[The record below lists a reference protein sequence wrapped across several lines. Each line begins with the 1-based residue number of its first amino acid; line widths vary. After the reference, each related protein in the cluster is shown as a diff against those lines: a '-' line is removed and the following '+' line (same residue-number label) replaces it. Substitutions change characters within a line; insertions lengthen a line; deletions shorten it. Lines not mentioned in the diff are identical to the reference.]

1 MRLLRR
7 VIANGENAKKSSGPI
22 SQEGKERSSK
32 NAHRH
37 GLSVDIDVL
46 NEYREDIDALA
57 REIAGDRLDTTSV
70 AVATEIAS
78 AEIDLKSVRSVKE
91 DLLSKKNSVS
101 EKQPIKIKKGKKGE
115 AQRLLEKIEIIHKS
129 ERPINNQE
137 ALLLKLNSQYSRL
150 VSRPEEKSKSENLA
164 KIVDELI
171 KLERYEQRALS
182 RRDRA
187 IKKFFEI
194 SSR

>member
-1 MRLLRR
+1 
-7 VIANGENAKKSSGPI
+7 
-22 SQEGKERSSK
+22 
-32 NAHRH
+32 
-37 GLSVDIDVL
+37 
-46 NEYREDIDALA
+46 
-57 REIAGDRLDTTSV
+57 
-70 AVATEIAS
+70 
-78 AEIDLKSVRSVKE
+78 
-91 DLLSKKNSVS
+91 VS

-115 AQRLLEKIEIIHKS
+115 AQMLLEKIDIIHKS

-150 VSRPEEKSKSENLA
+150 VSQPEEKSKSENLA

>member
-22 SQEGKERSSK
+22 SQEGRERSSQ
-32 NAHRH
+32 NARRH

-46 NEYREDIDALA
+46 NEYREEIDALA

-78 AEIDLKSVRSVKE
+78 AEIDLKRVRSVKE
-91 DLLSKKNSVS
+91 DLLSKKNSVP
-101 EKQPIKIKKGKKGE
+101 EEQPIKIKKGKKGE
-115 AQRLLEKIEIIHKS
+115 ARMLLEKIEIIHKS

-150 VSRPEEKSKSENLA
+150 VSQPEERSKSEYLT
-164 KIVDELI
+164 KIVNELI
-171 KLERYEQRALS
+171 KLERYEQRALF

-194 SSR
+194 